1 MSVGSLRD
9 QVIYPDTYS
18 DMKRRG
24 LTDNDLEKI
33 LEIVHLKHIIRRE
46 GGWSTVGD
54 WKDIL
59 SGKNDTSCNRYVSI
73 LGISIRV
80 CYHYNELFV
89 LGGEKQRMGMARIFY
104 HKPQY
109 VSNFIL

>member
-24 LTDNDLEKI
+24 ITETDLEYI
-33 LEIVHLKHIIRRE
+33 LETVHLEHIVRRE

-59 SGKNDTSCNRYVSI
+59 SGNI
-73 LGISIRV
+73 
-80 CYHYNELFV
+80 V
-89 LGGEKQRMGMARIFY
+89 L
-104 HKPQY
+104 P
-109 VSNFIL
+109 L